1 MRKKSG
7 LRFLQIIVTTALL
20 VYVFQKA
27 GLLTVDGWQK
37 LLTTF
42 SNANLYLVLLSVVL
56 LPLMDLS
63 SSFKW
68 YLLSRAC
75 DFSVSLWRLYA
86 YYIVGRF
93 FSLVL
98 PSSIGGDVV
107 RVHELGRHTGRYAD
121 SAAIVF
127 VERFSG
133 LAVLVMLAVVA
144 VAVNL
149 RTFDMP
155 WLTLSLAIGAI
166 GVGFVCWVIIDHRPY
181 NFVSKVAGERLPL
194 VSLVLNKIGKLR
206 SAILVFREKPEAL
219 WIAIVNSLIFYFLA
233 ILNVWVSTLAFDD
246 SVKFSTMF
254 VAVPVIMF
262 IMNLPFSIGG
272 IGLTEFA
279 YSFTFGLFGIAPS
292 VALSTIVLMRIK
304 TLLAAGL
311 GSLIYPLVSDGMASP
326 KELSREVRQLH
337 K

>member
-7 LRFLQIIVTTALL
+7 LRFLQIVVTTALL
-20 VYVFQKA
+20 IYVFQKA
-27 GLLTVDGWQK
+27 GLLTLEGWQK

-42 SNANLYLVLLSVVL
+42 SNANLYLVLLSVLL
-56 LPLMDLS
+56 LPAMDLA

-107 RVHELGRHTGRYAD
+107 RVHELGRYTGRYAD

-144 VAVNL
+144 VGINL

-155 WLTLSLAIGAI
+155 WLTVSLAIGSVC
-166 GVGFVCWVIIDHRPY
+166 VGLVCWVIVDHRPY
-181 NFVSKVAGERLPL
+181 DFVLKIAGGRIPI
-194 VSLVLNKIGKLR
+194 VSLVLTKIGKLR
-206 SAILVFREKPEAL
+206 GAILVFQEKPEAL
-219 WIAIVNSLIFYFLA
+219 WIAIFNSLIFYFLA
-233 ILNVWVSTLAFDD
+233 ILNVWVSTLAFDN
-246 SVKFSTMF
+246 SIKLSTMF

-279 YSFTFGLFGIAPS
+279 YSFTFGLFGISPS

-311 GSLIYPLVSDGMASP
+311 GSLIYPLVSEGMASP
-326 KELSREVRQLH
+326 QELSKEVKQLR